1 MRRIHSFSTL
11 VIAAL
16 GTMLA
21 LAGPSANAQS
31 ISPSTPLTPS
41 MASAA
46 KSGVAYP
53 LDDSLSFVTSGEIQ
67 LKADAD
73 NPSTRN
79 STLARAS
86 TRAQLILDTSAYA
99 GMRVR
104 IHQTMAQVGPTWVAR
119 WRMSPPFMDGQ
130 SQQGQRVLIFQGQLP
145 AGLKRLETSANYDF
159 SVDNYYVANLQK
171 VGFTF
176 DIEVLP

>member
-1 MRRIHSFSTL
+1 MRRIRQFSTFA
-11 VIAAL
+11 IAAL
-16 GTMLA
+16 GVFIA
-21 LAGPSANAQS
+21 LSGTRASAQSNPSAMA
-31 ISPSTPLTPS
+31 LE
-41 MASAA
+41 MASATQP
-46 KSGVAYP
+46 GMAYP
-53 LDDSLSFVTSGEIQ
+53 LDDSLSIVTSGDVH

-73 NPSTRN
+73 SPSTRN
-79 STLARAS
+79 STLARTS
-86 TRAQLILDTSAYA
+86 TRAQIILDTSAYA

-159 SVDNYYVANLQK
+159 SVDNYYAANLQK
-171 VGFTF
+171 LRFTF